1 MKVVLVGYGRMG
13 HEVADALRRRG
24 HELLASVD
32 PKHPEATHRSVVEA
46 PIAEAEAVIEFS
58 LAEAVAENARL
69 YAEAGVPA
77 VVGTTGWAKQEGDV
91 RAAVESGGI
100 GYLTGANFSIGA
112 NLFMILAEEAGR
124 LINGLEEYDPILCEY
139 HHAGK
144 ADSPSGT
151 ALRTAEGI
159 LRTVDRKKRIQTES
173 LHRKVEPEEL
183 HVASVR
189 GGSIPGTHT
198 LTLDSAADSIEITHR
213 ARGRSGFADGAVRG
227 AEWIRGKKGFFTVD
241 EFLQEL
247 MNRKGGVE

>member
-13 HEVADALRRRG
+13 EEVALSLRRRG

-32 PKHPEATHRSVVEA
+32 PKNSEATHRSVAEA
-46 PIAEAEAVIEFS
+46 PLAQADAVIEFS
-58 LAEAVAENARL
+58 LAAGVTENAAL

-77 VVGTTGWAKQEGDV
+77 VVGTTGWAEQEKDV

-124 LINGLEEYDPILCEY
+124 LINGLDEYDPMLCEY

-159 LRTVDRKKRIQTES
+159 LRAVDRKERIQTET
-173 LHRKVEPEEL
+173 LHRKVEPEEF

-198 LTLDSAADSIEITHR
+198 LTLDSTADSIEITHR

-227 AEWIRGKKGFFTVD
+227 AEWIQGKKGFFTVD
-241 EFLQEL
+241 DFLKEL
-247 MNRKGGVE
+247 MNR

>member
-1 MKVVLVGYGRMG
+1 MKIVLVGHGRMG
-13 HEVADALRRRG
+13 HEVALSLRRRG
-24 HELLASVD
+24 HELLAAVD
-32 PKHPEATHRSVVEA
+32 PKSPEATHTRVAEA
-46 PIAEAEAVIEFS
+46 PLDHADAVIEFS
-58 LAEAVAENARL
+58 LAAAVAENASL

-77 VVGTTGWAKQEGDV
+77 VVGTTGWTEQEETV
-91 RAAVESGGI
+91 RSTVDRGGI

-112 NLFMILAEEAGR
+112 NLFMILAEKAGR
-124 LINGLEEYDPILCEY
+124 LINGLEEYDPMLCEQ

-151 ALRTAEGI
+151 ALRTAEAV
-159 LRTVDRKKRIQTES
+159 LRAVDRKKRVQAET
-173 LHRKVEPEEL
+173 LHRKVDPEEL
-183 HVASVR
+183 HIASIR

-241 EFLQEL
+241 EFLKEL
-247 MNRKGGVE
+247 MNQ

>member
-13 HEVADALRRRG
+13 HEVALSLERRG

-32 PKHPEATHRSVVEA
+32 PKSPEATHRSVAEA
-46 PIAEAEAVIEFS
+46 PLDQADAVIEFS
-58 LAEAVAENARL
+58 LAEGVAENAKL
-69 YAEAGVPA
+69 YARTGVPA
-77 VVGTTGWAKQEGDV
+77 VVGTTGWAEKEADV
-91 RAAVESGGI
+91 RAAVASGGI
-100 GYLTGANFSIGA
+100 GYLIGANFSIGA

-124 LINGLEEYDPILCEY
+124 LINGLEEYDPMLCEY
-139 HHAGK
+139 HHSGK

-151 ALRTAEGI
+151 ALRTAGAV
-159 LRTVDRKKRIQTES
+159 LAAVDRKKRIQTET
-173 LHRKVEPEEL
+173 LHRPVDPEEL
-183 HVASVR
+183 HVASLR

-241 EFLQEL
+241 DFLKEL
-247 MNRKGGVE
+247 MNR